1 MSRESKENDFLPTMF
16 DHLQMPGKTSEDW
29 KKYQKGQY
37 REETLPTDGTR
48 SHCFLSI
55 MSRFQ
60 HLTQSMH
67 LRRIEMWPTSTS
79 HSYSHNNLKT
89 YLFQNCFFTLNSL
102 RPPDDDPC
110 MSSALKY
117 YYLFCF
123 VALLS
128 SGSKDFLRYRSYIYY
143 YYYYNSACIDPNSLT
158 MADVELE
165 N

>member
-1 MSRESKENDFLPTMF
+1 MIIFIVHLVLDSDTFSIVNMTEVVFGEGERMNGQSKEYYFLPTMF

-79 HSYSHNNLKT
+79 YSYSHNNLKT
-89 YLFQNCFFTLNSL
+89 YLLQNCFS
-102 RPPDDDPC
+102 P
-110 MSSALKY
+110 
-117 YYLFCF
+117 
-123 VALLS
+123 
-128 SGSKDFLRYRSYIYY
+128 
-143 YYYYNSACIDPNSLT
+143 
-158 MADVELE
+158 
-165 N
+165 